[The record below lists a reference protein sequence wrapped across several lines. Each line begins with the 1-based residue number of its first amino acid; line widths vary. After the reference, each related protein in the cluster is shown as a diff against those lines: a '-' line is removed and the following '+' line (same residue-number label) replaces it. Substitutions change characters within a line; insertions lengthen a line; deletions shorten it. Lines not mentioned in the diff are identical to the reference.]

1 MKQLTKDNSGAVAV
15 IMGAFILCGIAW
27 KIRMWDIVE
36 NAKLSLITQI
46 FIAGFLLCALTAC
59 ATQLLLMK
67 RWVKATIMV
76 CFCFIL
82 LLPIDQYSEHFRIWC
97 LRGRMEK
104 IAEEFKEYPTS
115 KLYGENKKLS
125 RADGYVYYQEYQD
138 QAAFFFYGYTYGDT
152 YTEYVYVVNNN
163 SSKPDTEII
172 DSFRDVIELNKLFDG
187 WYECVS
193 KGEPYWRR
201 WKNGEKREWIKR
213 NGKLYEY

>member
-1 MKQLTKDNSGAVAV
+1 MS
-15 IMGAFILCGIAW
+15 W
-27 KIRMWDIVE
+27 
-36 NAKLSLITQI
+36 
-46 FIAGFLLCALTAC
+46 CA
-59 ATQLLLMK
+59 
-67 RWVKATIMV
+67 
-76 CFCFIL
+76 
-82 LLPIDQYSEHFRIWC
+82 
-97 LRGRMEK
+97 
-104 IAEEFKEYPTS
+104 S
-115 KLYGENKKLS
+115 KLYGENRKLS

-138 QAAFFFYGYTYGDT
+138 QTAVFFYGYTYGDT

-172 DSFRDVIELNKLFDG
+172 DSFRYVIELNKLFDG